1 MVRAWSPVLL
11 VVKILLSQR
20 TRNER
25 AFGEHLSVRFDY
37 GNSGI
42 NQGGDDGVDR
52 AAQISLGGVKTF
64 AIMR

>member
-1 MVRAWSPVLL
+1 MLTVLV

-25 AFGEHLSVRFDY
+25 AFGEHLGVRFDY

-42 NQGGDDGVDR
+42 IQGVDAGVDR
-52 AAQISLGGVKTF
+52 AAQISWGGVKTF
-64 AIMR
+64 AITC

>member
-1 MVRAWSPVLL
+1 MLL

-25 AFGEHLSVRFDY
+25 VFGEHLSVRFDY

-42 NQGGDDGVDR
+42 NQGGDDGVDS
-52 AAQISLGGVKTF
+52 AAQISL
-64 AIMR
+64 